1 MRSDISSV
9 ILTMKKLGI
18 ENLVRFDFM
27 DPPAP
32 ETMMRALENLNYLG
46 ALDDEGELTELGNE
60 MAELPLDPQLSKAL
74 LSSKEYGCV
83 PEMLTITAMLSIP
96 PFFLRPKDEEEDAD
110 AVRSSFSHPDSDHIA
125 LLRVYDAYVQ
135 EEEKDREQWCKEH
148 YINPRNIANAINV
161 RNQLEGILSKLK
173 IDVTNG
179 NHFDDPSY
187 ATNIRKCLCAGFFMQ
202 VAHREKTGSYLTIK
216 DNEVRLCYIDNC

>member
-1 MRSDISSV
+1 
-9 ILTMKKLGI
+9 MKKLGI

-46 ALDDEGELTELGNE
+46 ALDDEGELTELGNK

-74 LSSKEYGCV
+74 LSSSEYGCV

-125 LLRVYDAYVQ
+125 LLRERAVCGRG
-135 EEEKDREQWCKEH
+135 EEPVRARRQRPHHASEPLQRVCGGADEGA
-148 YINPRNIANAINV
+148 IAV
-161 RNQLEGILSKLK
+161 VLRQL
-173 IDVTNG
+173 
-179 NHFDDPSY
+179 H
-187 ATNIRKCLCAGFFMQ
+187 
-202 VAHREKTGSYLTIK
+202 
-216 DNEVRLCYIDNC
+216 

>member
-96 PFFLRPKDEEEDAD
+96 PCSPSLPRSFVLARARGLRTRRRA
-110 AVRSSFSHPDSDHIA
+110 SSCT
-125 LLRVYDAYVQ
+125 RT
-135 EEEKDREQWCKEH
+135 
-148 YINPRNIANAINV
+148 AITS
-161 RNQLEGILSKLK
+161 R
-173 IDVTNG
+173 
-179 NHFDDPSY
+179 F
-187 ATNIRKCLCAGFFMQ
+187 
-202 VAHREKTGSYLTIK
+202 
-216 DNEVRLCYIDNC
+216 